1 MTSLAPG
8 YFAITMASGIIS
20 VGTHLEGDEVLSL
33 CLMWVAIAA
42 FVVLIALTATRF
54 VRHRTEFFADFTNA
68 RRGFG
73 YFTFIAAANV
83 LAVRL
88 GMAGQR
94 TLMIVLFT
102 IAAVIGLGLSYALPW
117 SAVLGHAKRP
127 VLAAANGSWF
137 VWVVASQSVA
147 TVAAVIGRDAG
158 SGREALALLAIL
170 SWSVGLFLYGAAGIL
185 VALRML
191 LYGLRPADLT
201 ESYWVTMGACAI
213 TVLASTRILVMTGA
227 PVIQSTAGLI
237 AGAAVVFWAFAT
249 WLFPVLI
256 AETWWRYWHH
266 RVPWRYDQELWSMV
280 FPLGMYAVAAIDL
293 GRVEQ
298 LPIVEGIGSIESW
311 VALAVFG
318 YVFVAMCV
326 HVTNTVFR
334 GHTGIAGG
342 S

>member
-20 VGTHLEGDEVLSL
+20 VGSHLEGYEAISL
-33 CLMWVAIAA
+33 CLMWFAIAS
-42 FVVLIALTATRF
+42 FVVVLALTATRF
-54 VRHRTEFFADFTNA
+54 VRHRPEFLADFTDA

-83 LAVRL
+83 LAVRV
-88 GMAGQR
+88 GMHGER

-102 IAAVIGLGLSYALPW
+102 IAAITGLGLSYALPW
-117 SAVLGHAKRP
+117 SAVLGQTMRP
-127 VLAAANGSWF
+127 VLASANGSWF

-147 TVAAVIGRDAG
+147 TVAAVIERDAG
-158 SGREALALLAIL
+158 SGRDALSLVAML

-191 LYGLRPADLT
+191 LYDLRPADLT
-201 ESYWVTMGACAI
+201 ESYWVAMGACAI
-213 TVLASTRILVMTGA
+213 TVLASTRILIMTDA
-227 PVIQSTAGLI
+227 PVVRAAAGLI
-237 AGAAVVFWAFAT
+237 AGVAVVFWAFAT
-249 WLFPVLI
+249 WLVPVLI

-266 RVPWRYDQELWSMV
+266 RVPWRYDEALWSMV

-293 GRVEQ
+293 GRVER
-298 LPIVEGIGSIESW
+298 LPVIENIGSVESW
-311 VALAVFG
+311 VALAVFV
-318 YVFVAMCV
+318 YVFGAMCV

-334 GHTGIAGG
+334 GHTVNPGAD
-342 S
+342 